1 MKLWSDLQ
9 EESCELILLMY
20 TVLLFICVIPY
31 LTTRGPRGRDNRTER
46 ELCVR
51 RVRDLG
57 TSLTLVACDPLA

>member
-20 TVLLFICVIPY
+20 TVLLFICVISY

-51 RVRDLG
+51 VRDLG
-57 TSLTLVACDPLA
+57 TSLTLVAREPLA